1 MKRTGFFL
9 ALLCAAGILFAQ
21 TANPPGPGFG
31 RGEAEKTA
39 ISGNLGISSGMI
51 SLESGGTLYY
61 VIGLNRFI
69 GFIDGL
75 KEGAAVSLEGYA
87 FEAPRLSGAMLFRVT
102 ELRLSGKSYDL
113 SPPGGRNFYGLE
125 DGAQR
130 RGMSPQCRDFRSS
143 GNHHDRNKGPGRR
156 SDRRGPRRD

>member
-9 ALLCAAGILFAQ
+9 ALLCAAGILSAQ
-21 TANPPGPGFG
+21 TGNPPGPGSG
-31 RGEAEKTA
+31 RNGPEKTA

-113 SPPGGRNFYGLE
+113 SPPGGRNFYGPG
-125 DGAQR
+125 DDAQE
-130 RGMSPQCRDFRSS
+130 RGMFPRHRDFRSP
-143 GNHHDRNKGPGRR
+143 GNHHDRNRGRR
-156 SDRRGPRRD
+156 PDRRGPWQDY